1 MAGKN
6 RPSFLKRQKEQKR
19 LAKAAEKREARR
31 LKKSGNATAGDKGD
45 DFGSLDDI
53 MGPGDVDAETSGEAN
68 DESDEGGDR

>member
-31 LKKSGNATAGDKGD
+31 VRKSGEVTAADRGD
-45 DFGSLDDI
+45 DFGTLEDLV
-53 MGPGDVDAETSGEAN
+53 GPTDAEGTSDAT
-68 DESDEGGDR
+68 DEDER